1 MTAPQSYFLIYTTGV
16 KHVMGIIKCKDC
28 GHELKLDD
36 EKCPRCGSQNRHVGI
51 EEEIHFSD
59 KINSFDEAAAKD
71 LNEFF
76 EKNSKKV
83 FYSKQVEVIF
93 EKKYYHWVTNRAL
106 RALDGT
112 ILRVFEKRLKFGG
125 RAKFYFHNSNRYFK
139 RSVDKAAK
147 LIDEYSEANFVAG
160 LGQTGELLVMEGFTR
175 FGFSVLGRNT
185 NELQGRRWTRTAH
198 NLDFIFER
206 DSIRY
211 GVEVKNTLD
220 YMDKEEFDIKIEIC
234 KELDV
239 LPLFVNRMMPSTWME
254 ELRENNGIWMIMGY
268 QLYPIAHKTLADKVK
283 KELEL
288 PVDAPMRLYD
298 GTMERLMKQHMQK
311 VGDLKNN
318 SR

>member
-1 MTAPQSYFLIYTTGV
+1 M
-16 KHVMGIIKCKDC
+16 
-28 GHELKLDD
+28 
-36 EKCPRCGSQNRHVGI
+36 
-51 EEEIHFSD
+51 
-59 KINSFDEAAAKD
+59 
-71 LNEFF
+71 
-76 EKNSKKV
+76 
-83 FYSKQVEVIF
+83 
-93 EKKYYHWVTNRAL
+93 
-106 RALDGT
+106 
-112 ILRVFEKRLKFGG
+112 
-125 RAKFYFHNSNRYFK
+125 
-139 RSVDKAAK
+139 DKAAK

-234 KELDV
+234 KELDL

-254 ELRENNGIWMIMGY
+254 ELRENDGIWMIMGY

-298 GTMERLMKQHMQK
+298 GTMERLMKQHVQK